1 MTIQDIMTPV
11 PLTLHPDDNITMAIE
26 RMKDNHIHHLPIIDH
41 DNNVVGIVSQSDLYR
56 KALSLTKETSGVS
69 FTSKVLFNTP
79 VSEIMTASPTTI
91 SSEAQVAKVA
101 EILVASD
108 FHAVPV
114 IFQDRVV
121 GIVTAKDV
129 LESRSE

>member
-1 MTIQDIMTPV
+1 
-11 PLTLHPDDNITMAIE
+11 
-26 RMKDNHIHHLPIIDH
+26 MKDNHIHHLPIIDH